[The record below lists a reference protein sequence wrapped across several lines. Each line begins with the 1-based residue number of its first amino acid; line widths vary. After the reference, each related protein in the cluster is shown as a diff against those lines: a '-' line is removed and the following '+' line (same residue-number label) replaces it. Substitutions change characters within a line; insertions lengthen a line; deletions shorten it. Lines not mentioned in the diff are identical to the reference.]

1 MATGSFLNLV
11 DMHIHCFYRIVA
23 EVTSVNVTLIV
34 NLCTKT
40 LGHVALKTDKLIGC
54 LLSSVLKGLIY
65 LLCHFRLHLSIVQ
78 LPINVATMHK
88 HTIYYLHIIWIYS
101 VHTSAKRDS
110 IFFSSIGNTRSNL
123 SVGLIKPIF

>member
-1 MATGSFLNLV
+1 
-11 DMHIHCFYRIVA
+11 MHIHCFYRIVA

-78 LPINVATMHK
+78 LLINVATMHK
-88 HTIYYLHIIWIYS
+88 HTIYYLHII
-101 VHTSAKRDS
+101 
-110 IFFSSIGNTRSNL
+110 
-123 SVGLIKPIF
+123 